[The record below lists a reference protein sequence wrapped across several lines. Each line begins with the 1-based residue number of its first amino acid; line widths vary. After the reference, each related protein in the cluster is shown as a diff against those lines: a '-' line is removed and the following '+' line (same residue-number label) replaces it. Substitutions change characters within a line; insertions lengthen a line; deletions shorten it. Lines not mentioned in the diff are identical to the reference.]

1 MVIKT
6 VETQE
11 VRLLNLKFGE
21 PQMNNDI
28 KAQLQDLPVVGMVGS
43 HPEHPQESGS
53 GSGSGSGTHESG
65 LEMGDPGSDR
75 TTSVGNDNDDLDAV
89 LGHPEDSPVIL
100 ASGAENT
107 SDDLDPELTV
117 QEGLQSMAVVQVYK
131 PKCLECG
138 HLVTWAKTFYT
149 SCHVSAGNAMC
160 PAQSMRITENIPLE
174 KIIAAFRE
182 AERHGDL
189 ARVSR
194 LYAQVAKKPDWVQ
207 QRVNDELKKARSRS
221 DW

>member
-53 GSGSGSGTHESG
+53 GTHESG
-65 LEMGDPGSDR
+65 LEMGDPGSGR
-75 TTSVGNDNDDLDAV
+75 STTYVGNDHDDLDAV
-89 LGHPEDSPVIL
+89 LGQTDDSPVIL
-100 ASGAENT
+100 AAGAENT
-107 SDDLDPELTV
+107 ADDLDPELTV

-149 SCHVSAGNAMC
+149 SCHASAGNAMC

-174 KIIAAFRE
+174 KIIAAFRD

>member
-43 HPEHPQESGS
+43 PPEHPQESGS
-53 GSGSGSGTHESG
+53 GAHESG
-65 LEMGDPGSDR
+65 LEMSNLGSGSNR

-89 LGHPEDSPVIL
+89 LGHHDDSPVIL
-100 ASGAENT
+100 ASGAENP

-149 SCHVSAGNAMC
+149 SCHVSAGNAVC

-174 KIIAAFRE
+174 KIVAAFRD

>member
-21 PQMNNDI
+21 PTMKNDI

-43 HPEHPQESGS
+43 SPEHPQESGS
-53 GSGSGSGTHESG
+53 GAHESG
-65 LEMGDPGSDR
+65 LEMSNLGSNNSS

-89 LGHPEDSPVIL
+89 LGQTDDSPVIL
-100 ASGAENT
+100 AAGAENT
-107 SDDLDPELTV
+107 ADDLDPELTV

-149 SCHVSAGNAMC
+149 SCHASAGNAMC

-174 KIIAAFRE
+174 KIIAAFRD

>member
-1 MVIKT
+1 MSNHGRST
-6 VETQE
+6 
-11 VRLLNLKFGE
+11 
-21 PQMNNDI
+21 
-28 KAQLQDLPVVGMVGS
+28 A
-43 HPEHPQESGS
+43 
-53 GSGSGSGTHESG
+53 
-65 LEMGDPGSDR
+65 
-75 TTSVGNDNDDLDAV
+75 SVGNDNDDLDAV

-117 QEGLQSMAVVQVYK
+117 QEGLQSMAIVQVYK

-149 SCHVSAGNAMC
+149 SCHVSAGNAVC

-174 KIIAAFRE
+174 KIVAAFRD

>member
-28 KAQLQDLPVVGMVGS
+28 KAQSQDLPVVGMVGS
-43 HPEHPQESGS
+43 SPEHPQE
-53 GSGSGSGTHESG
+53 SGSGSGTHESG
-65 LEMGDPGSDR
+65 LEMGDPGRS
-75 TTSVGNDNDDLDAV
+75 TASVGNDNDDLDAV
-89 LGHPEDSPVIL
+89 LGQTDDSPVIL
-100 ASGAENT
+100 AAGAENPA
-107 SDDLDPELTV
+107 DDLDPELTV

-149 SCHVSAGNAMC
+149 SCHASAGNAMC

-174 KIIAAFRE
+174 KIIAAFRD

>member
-43 HPEHPQESGS
+43 PPEHPQESGS
-53 GSGSGSGTHESG
+53 GAHESG
-65 LEMGDPGSDR
+65 LEMGDPGSGR
-75 TTSVGNDNDDLDAV
+75 STTSVGNDNDDLDAV
-89 LGHPEDSPVIL
+89 LGQTDDSPVIL

-107 SDDLDPELTV
+107 ADDLDPELTV

-149 SCHVSAGNAMC
+149 SCHVSAGNAVC

-174 KIIAAFRE
+174 KIVAAFRD